1 MGFGAPG
8 GEMGHAVWV
17 GLVVGF
23 AGFLVAGWEE
33 VGVDVDFGRHGSG
46 LFFFLVFLMLD
57 RCCERR
63 FVRYGIDQLSALFFV
78 GWYWKKRAPSKL
90 LRSSNIPGTVD
101 GQRKRGE

>member
-1 MGFGAPG
+1 
-8 GEMGHAVWV
+8 MGHAVRV

-46 LFFFLVFLMLD
+46 LFFFGGFLMLD

-63 FVRYGIDQLSALFFV
+63 SVRYGID
-78 GWYWKKRAPSKL
+78 
-90 LRSSNIPGTVD
+90 
-101 GQRKRGE
+101 